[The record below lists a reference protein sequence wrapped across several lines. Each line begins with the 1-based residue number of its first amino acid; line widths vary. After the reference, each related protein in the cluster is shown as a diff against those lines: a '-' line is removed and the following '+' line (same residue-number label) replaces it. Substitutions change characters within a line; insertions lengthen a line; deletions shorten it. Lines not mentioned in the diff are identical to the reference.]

1 MQVPLCDACDTVMT
15 QCCSCRG
22 FVESIFCCLWS
33 SQWLNL
39 LYNYIQYIQVPLCD
53 ACDTVITLWW
63 LSVAQA
69 EALHWRSCGLVESI
83 FCCLWSSQWLNLLY
97 NYAHCIQYMQVPLC
111 DACDTVMTQ
120 AEALHWRSCGL
131 VESIFCCL
139 WSSQWLNLL
148 YNYIQY
154 MQVPLCDACDTVM
167 TQAEALHWR
176 SCGLVESIF
185 CCLWSSQWLVC
196 VRLAALSPAVKERL
210 PRAMLDLQPQL
221 KAVGTL
227 LTTVCLHHGLHRA
240 VHDLVALHTAAV
252 DGDGSS
258 FWHRDFRNTNWWN
271 SPKLKRL

>member
-1 MQVPLCDACDTVMT
+1 MQVPLCDECDTVM
-15 QCCSCRG
+15 
-22 FVESIFCCLWS
+22 
-33 SQWLNL
+33 
-39 LYNYIQYIQVPLCD
+39 
-53 ACDTVITLWW
+53 TLWW

-111 DACDTVMTQ
+111 DACDTVITLWWLSVAH

-131 VESIFCCL
+131 VESI
-139 WSSQWLNLL
+139 
-148 YNYIQY
+148 I
-154 MQVPLCDACDTVM
+154 
-167 TQAEALHWR
+167 
-176 SCGLVESIF
+176 

-210 PRAMLDLQPQL
+210 PRALLDLQPQL

-240 VHDLVALHTAAV
+240 VNDLVALHTAAV
-252 DGDGSS
+252 DGDGL
-258 FWHRDFRNTNWWN
+258 FLLTQRLQKH
-271 SPKLKRL
+271 KLMKLTKLEELVAHVILFKASGTVCWFQKSTKSAVTDRMWRLI